1 MEQHMSISKYKNSF
15 PQQSQDWDDD
25 FDEYGDIDNGRDD
38 ESDDH
43 QYSHET
49 NSQERYQFNIRDGK
63 VLGVFEYED
72 NRLKQ
77 ERIDADESYVLQ
89 GQNVLKIEQERNGR
103 EITTYS
109 DLDKDGLFIEEGQV
123 WQSNVSQSVG
133 SEVAPRASTRIDHDD
148 SRSQVYRLYKAAF
161 DRTPDQDGLR
171 YWVSKSNEGITLED
185 TASAFMDSREFQSKY
200 GSQLSTDEF
209 LNNLYL
215 NVLDRE
221 ADTSGLQW
229 WKNSMNNNPALSRDK
244 VLVEFS
250 ESAENKMSVAAELE
264 ALQDFDVSLVGFSEQ
279 AILG

>member
-1 MEQHMSISKYKNSF
+1 MSKSKYKNSF

-25 FDEYGDIDNGRDD
+25 YDEYVEFDDDRDD
-38 ESDDH
+38 ESDDY
-43 QYSHET
+43 QSSDQSS
-49 NSQERYQFNIRDGK
+49 SQERYQFDIRDGK
-63 VLGVFEYED
+63 VIGVFEYEN

-77 ERIDADESYVLQ
+77 EQIDSDESYILQ
-89 GQNVLKIEQERNGR
+89 GQNVFKIEQERNGQ
-103 EITTYS
+103 EITTYT
-109 DLDKDGLFIEEGQV
+109 DLDKDGIFIEEGQV

-133 SEVAPRASTRIDHDD
+133 SEATPKALTRIDHDD
-148 SRSQVYRLYKAAF
+148 SATQVYRLYKAAF

-171 YWVSKSNEGITLED
+171 YWVTKSKEGITLED
-185 TASAFMDSREFQSKY
+185 TASAFMNSQEFQSKY

-221 ADTSGLQW
+221 ADSSGLQW
-229 WKNSMNNNPALSRDK
+229 WKNSMNNNPALSRNK

-250 ESAENKMSVAAELE
+250 ESAENKLSVAAELE
-264 ALQDFDVSLVGFSEQ
+264 ALQDFDVSLVGVSEQ